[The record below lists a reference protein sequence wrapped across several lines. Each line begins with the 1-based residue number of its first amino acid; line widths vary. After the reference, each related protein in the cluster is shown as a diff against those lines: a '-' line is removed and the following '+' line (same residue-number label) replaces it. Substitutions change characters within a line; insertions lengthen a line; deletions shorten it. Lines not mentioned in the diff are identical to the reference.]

1 MEEVL
6 GKIVSLLWGW
16 PLLIGVLV
24 VGLYFTIGSG
34 FWQFRYFGH
43 ATKYVFSN
51 IKREK
56 TQGEGIL
63 SSFEAVSVATAG
75 AIGVGNIGGVASAI
89 ALGGPGAVFWMW
101 ITALVG
107 MMTKM
112 VEVTLAV
119 HYRDKRPN
127 GETYGGPTYYL
138 EKGWA
143 KEMGLPGWKPLA
155 VVFGIG
161 IFLTFFLTMQTY
173 TVSEAISVTFNL
185 NHLAVATVYAFLFLW
200 PIILGGIPRIGRF
213 ASYMVPFM
221 AMFYVIAG
229 IIIILINI
237 SNLPQAIALI
247 FKHAFTPMA
256 AIGGFGGATFAMAVR
271 MGIARGVYSNEAG
284 WGTSPMAHATA
295 TVDHPIKQGMWGIF
309 EVFVDT
315 IIVCSI
321 TALVIITT
329 GAWQSGL
336 SGAALTLS
344 AFEQVIGYWGK
355 IIVTIGVF
363 LFGWTTSTGW
373 YSYYE
378 TLLRHA
384 FRDNKKVEEGFLKA
398 YRYIYPIPGWGMVAF
413 ATTMG
418 LPPAIVWLFADIA
431 TAVPTYVNLLVILV
445 LGGKFFQLLRD
456 YNSKY
461 LGYDKIDT
469 GKPIKLFYDS

>member
-1 MEEVL
+1 MESIL

-16 PLLIGVLV
+16 PLLIGVV
-24 VGLYFTIGSG
+24 GVGLYFTLGSG
-34 FWQFRYFGH
+34 FWQFRCFGH
-43 ATKYVFSN
+43 ALRYVFSN

-56 TQGEGIL
+56 MEGAGIL

-89 ALGGPGAVFWMW
+89 ALGGPGALFWMW

-119 HYRDKRPN
+119 HYRDKRPD
-127 GETYGGPTYYL
+127 GSTYGGPTYYL

-143 KEMGLPGWKPLA
+143 KEMGLPGWRILA
-155 VVFGIG
+155 VIFGVG
-161 IFLTFFLTMQTY
+161 IFSTFFLTMQTY

-185 NHLAVATVYAFLFLW
+185 NHLGVATVYIFLLW
-200 PIILGGIPRIGRF
+200 AVVLGGIPRVGRF
-213 ASYMVPFM
+213 ASYIVPFM

-229 IIIILINI
+229 LIIILMNA
-237 SNLPQAIALI
+237 SQLPQALGLI
-247 FKHAFTPMA
+247 FKHAFTPTA

-284 WGTSPMAHATA
+284 WGSSPMAHATA
-295 TVDHPIKQGMWGIF
+295 SVDHPVKQGMWGIF

-321 TALVIITT
+321 TGLVIVTT
-329 GAWQSGL
+329 GAWQTGL
-336 SGAALTLS
+336 SGAELTLT
-344 AFEQVIGYWGK
+344 AFERGVGYWGK
-355 IIVTIGVF
+355 VIVTIGVF

-384 FRDNKKVEEGFLKA
+384 FRTNKKIEESLLKV
-398 YRYIYPIPGWGMVAF
+398 YKYLYPIPGWSMVLF
-413 ATTMG
+413 ATTVG
-418 LPPAIVWLFADIA
+418 LPPAIVWLFADIT
-431 TAVPTYVNLLVILV
+431 TAIPTYVNLIAILG
-445 LGGKFFQLLRD
+445 LSGKFFQLLRD

-461 LGYDKIDT
+461 LGYSPISDT
-469 GKPIKLFYDS
+469 PVRLFFEE